1 MEKNDNPNKLYFLI
15 GAGCGVA
22 GTLLLAPRLKEVREE
37 IAGAM
42 FLIGR
47 KFGTEIR
54 DDVVGRAYDALQD
67 ITNEIAHTGRKM
79 ANTVLEE
86 TKERLV
92 IGSERFS
99 EAIEVGKQ
107 AYLEEK
113 HKAEQAE

>member
-1 MEKNDNPNKLYFLI
+1 MEKNHSPNKFYFLI

-37 IAGAM
+37 IAGAI

-47 KFGTEIR
+47 KLGSEIR
-54 DDVVGRAYDALQD
+54 DDVVGRAYEALQE

-79 ANTVLEE
+79 AATVLEE
-86 TKERLV
+86 TKEKLI
-92 IGSERFS
+92 IGSERLS
-99 EAIEVGKQ
+99 EAIEIGKQ

-113 HKAEQAE
+113 NKAE